1 MFALL
6 KDGKLVLL
14 GDERECW
21 NNCPSYHEDEPSWT
35 IVYTDANEEEEDFL
49 YEQWDA
55 LGSTWTI
62 AKGLKGLEAVLPP
75 PLDNPA

>member
-6 KDGKLVLL
+6 QNGRLVLL

-21 NNCPSYHEDEPSWT
+21 DNCPPYHEDEPSWT

-49 YEQWDA
+49 YEQWEA
-55 LGSTWTI
+55 QGSTWVI
-62 AKGLKGLEAVLPP
+62 AKGLKGLAAVLPP